1 MTPITR
7 RFLRV
12 YVLRDNEAG
21 AEAGGGGSAAQD
33 ATPAAAPVAS
43 EPKSSFNSAADA
55 VAELERREAA
65 RRAEA
70 KAAKAPKEEPAPA
83 PLPAPVA
90 DEDTSDDAEEGD
102 DADEDLEDDAD
113 DGDDVATDDEDI
125 DDGPDLTT
133 VSIDGKELEI
143 PKGTPKALVERVQAL
158 ASDLKADYTR
168 KTQEVAQERHTV
180 QAAWAQAQQTAQQ
193 LQQAQ
198 AALLQF
204 AGNALGEPP
213 DLSLAQ
219 ADPQAYLVQRGLF
232 EQRQAQLQH
241 LIQQGQAIT
250 AQQQAMQE
258 QQRAERL
265 SKGMGELL
273 THMPELKDPNKRAE
287 FGRVAADVGAQYG
300 FSQAEI
306 AAIED
311 PRMILALRDLAKA
324 KQALKTREDA
334 TKTVKSKLANVP
346 PKTVKPR
353 ASAGQ
358 QGSRTAEAKAQFLRS
373 GRSQKDLMRFLRATE
388 S

>member
-1 MTPITR
+1 MNPITR

-12 YVLRDNEAG
+12 YVLRDEETG
-21 AEAGGGGSAAQD
+21 GDAGGGGSDAAPQV
-33 ATPAAAPVAS
+33 AAAPAPADTKS
-43 EPKSSFNSAADA
+43 EFSSAAEA
-55 VAELERREAA
+55 VAELERRESA

-70 KAAKAPKEEPAPA
+70 KAAKAQKEEAPAPA
-83 PLPAPVA
+83 PAPKA
-90 DEDTSDDAEEGD
+90 EEDTSDAAGD
-102 DADEDLEDDAD
+102 DADEDLEDDTY
-113 DGDDVATDDEDI
+113 DGDDVATDDEDA
-125 DDGPDLTT
+125 DDGADLTT

-158 ASDLKADYTR
+158 ASDLKSDYTR
-168 KTQEVAQERHTV
+168 KTQEVAQERQTV
-180 QAAWAQAQQTAQQ
+180 QAAWSQAQQTAQQ
-193 LQQAQ
+193 LQAAQ

-204 AGNALGEPP
+204 AGDALGSPP

-219 ADPQAYLVQRGLF
+219 VDPQAYLVQRGLY
-232 EQRQAQLQH
+232 EQRHAQLQA
-241 LIQQGQAIT
+241 LVQQGQAIT

-258 QQRAERL
+258 QQRADRL
-265 SKGMGELL
+265 AKGMGELL

-334 TKTVKSKLANVP
+334 TKTVKAKLANVP
-346 PKTVKPR
+346 PKTSKPK

-358 QGSRTAEAKAQFLRS
+358 QGSRAAEAKAQFLRS
-373 GRSQKDLMRFLRATE
+373 GRTQKDLQRYLSST
-388 S
+388 SS